1 MRIKEIEL
9 INYRSFEHCKVSFD
23 DYYSAI
29 SGKNNAGKSN
39 MIRAMKILFDCYEGF
54 DPFYDS
60 DDAITFKRDLP
71 RWLANDQQPSK
82 KQIKIRA
89 LLVVSENADEVLF
102 KLIHTFYENEVRD
115 AKTIEIDM
123 ALVFELRKEV
133 HYDMKINGI
142 AINDEIRKHDIFE
155 KIRTP
160 RNFYFHNSTQP
171 FPRYFQS
178 RRLSLF
184 ADNGDFEAL
193 KKARERFSKA
203 LKNVAKRNKE
213 EISNLIGR
221 LKGKYGVEVDI
232 PTPDFDDL
240 PFALS
245 LGDKNCSTPI
255 SEWGSGTQNQ
265 THILLTL
272 LRARKSSTLGIGKAK
287 FSPII
292 VIEEPES
299 FLHPSA
305 QAEFGRIL
313 MDLSEEFN
321 IQIITTTHS
330 IYMLNNKNPSANIL
344 LTRNEKRGGLLDTQV
359 VPMNK
364 QNWMQPFSTVL
375 GLSNETFDQW
385 RDVIFSSAKRFIFVE
400 GDTDKRY
407 LEFFRKPKHG
417 KKALQFEGE
426 IYPYHGTGF
435 LENPEILRFIIRTFS
450 KVVITFDLDA
460 KNQIEPK
467 MKQLNLRE
475 GVDYICI
482 GENRGGAKAIE
493 GLLPSWVTQTVCN
506 EMPDITDQAMSNDS
520 TVRKSAQSRIKARK
534 CELFIEKANA
544 DDEDCGKFYKL
555 IEKLN
560 KMVK

>member
-9 INYRSFEHCKVSFD
+9 TNFRSFNHCKVSFD
-23 DYYSAI
+23 DFYSAI

-39 MIRAMKILFDCYEGF
+39 MIRAIKVLFDCYEGF

-60 DDAITFKRDLP
+60 DDVITFKRDLP
-71 RWLANDQQPSK
+71 RWLVNDLQSPK

-89 LLVVSENADEVLF
+89 LLVISENADEVLF
-102 KLIHTFYENEVRD
+102 NLIRTFYEKEVNN

-123 ALVFELRKEV
+123 ALVFEYRKEV

-142 AINDEIRKHDIFE
+142 SIDDEIRKHDIFE
-155 KIRTP
+155 KIRSP

-171 FPRYFQS
+171 FPRLYQS

-184 ADNGDFEAL
+184 ADNGDFDAL

-203 LKNVAKRNKE
+203 LKNVAKRSKD

-221 LKGKYGVEVDI
+221 LKGKYGVEVNI

-245 LGDKNCSTPI
+245 LGDKSCSTPI

-272 LRARKSSTLGIGKAK
+272 LRARKSSTSGIGKAK

-299 FLHPSA
+299 FLHPSG

-330 IYMLNNKNPSANIL
+330 IYMLNNKNPAANIL
-344 LTRNEKRGGLLDTQV
+344 LTRNEKRGSLRDTQV
-359 VPMNK
+359 IPMDK
-364 QNWMQPFSTVL
+364 KNWMQPFSTVL
-375 GLSNETFDQW
+375 GLSNETFDLW
-385 RDVIFSSAKRFIFVE
+385 KDVIFSSSKRFIFVE
-400 GDTDKRY
+400 GEIDKRY
-407 LEFFRKPKHG
+407 LEYFREPKHG
-417 KKALQFEGE
+417 KSALVFEGE

-435 LENPEILRFIIRTFS
+435 LENPEILRFIIRTFA
-450 KVVITFDLDA
+450 KVIITFDLDA
-460 KNQIEPK
+460 KNQVEPK
-467 MKQLNLRE
+467 LKQLNLKE

-493 GLLPSWVTQTVCN
+493 GLLPSWVTQEVCN

-520 TVRKSAQSRIKARK
+520 TVRKSAQSRIKTRK
-534 CELFIEKANA
+534 CELFIEKAKANVN
-544 DDEDCGKFYKL
+544 DCGKFYKL
-555 IEKLN
+555 IDKLN